1 MTVIKKLASVKT
13 LAKKA
18 KAARK
23 AAPPVKSVTVQEIPE
38 VTPVGQEISLQGL
51 ADDILR
57 ANGVKPAVDETGA
70 TVSNPPVSTAGETVT
85 HDELTVSID
94 TWNCKDLAPITLR
107 SDRNVLH
114 RFDYVP
120 AAMVLP
126 NGKSTGYSILQCS
139 DNGQIVGKPFN
150 PKTYSVLNN
159 AGFIGII
166 EKICAV
172 LEKMGIK
179 YEIATTGTLMT
190 RERSF
195 ISIKLDN
202 TSAVIDGRE
211 IHSFLNCLNSIPS
224 TSGCT
229 VTFANNTFTV
239 CCRNTYAHV
248 LQGKDGAKFHASVK
262 HTSGMN
268 ASLADVPVLVEAYLS
283 GNVAL
288 FETLKSF
295 AVFPVGIVDAEN
307 YFAAFL
313 GRDAKG
319 NLTDKTELSTRSAN
333 IVDTLTKLFVNGRGN
348 KGQTAFDV
356 FNAVTEY
363 YTHFSAGESDDRLK
377 QYTSS
382 EAGDGLRSKQEF
394 FTWLLNA
401 TQAGAAGLNFSAV
414 AKVGETLLV
423 SYRKK

>member
-38 VTPVGQEISLQGL
+38 VTPVGQEISVQGL

-179 YEIATTGTLMT
+179 
-190 RERSF
+190 
-195 ISIKLDN
+195 
-202 TSAVIDGRE
+202 
-211 IHSFLNCLNSIPS
+211 
-224 TSGCT
+224 
-229 VTFANNTFTV
+229 
-239 CCRNTYAHV
+239 
-248 LQGKDGAKFHASVK
+248 
-262 HTSGMN
+262 
-268 ASLADVPVLVEAYLS
+268 
-283 GNVAL
+283 
-288 FETLKSF
+288 
-295 AVFPVGIVDAEN
+295 
-307 YFAAFL
+307 
-313 GRDAKG
+313 
-319 NLTDKTELSTRSAN
+319 
-333 IVDTLTKLFVNGRGN
+333 
-348 KGQTAFDV
+348 
-356 FNAVTEY
+356 
-363 YTHFSAGESDDRLK
+363 
-377 QYTSS
+377 
-382 EAGDGLRSKQEF
+382 
-394 FTWLLNA
+394 
-401 TQAGAAGLNFSAV
+401 
-414 AKVGETLLV
+414 
-423 SYRKK
+423 